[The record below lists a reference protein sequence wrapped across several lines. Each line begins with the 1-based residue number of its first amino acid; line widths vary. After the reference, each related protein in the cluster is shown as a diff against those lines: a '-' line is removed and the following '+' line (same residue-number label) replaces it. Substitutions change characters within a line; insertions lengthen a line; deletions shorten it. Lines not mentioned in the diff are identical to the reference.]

1 LQVVIVY
8 RVDYVKKVKIPIG
21 TVEERRKKD
30 RPENLLGLLRIARR
44 IFSSTPQEAF
54 QIALDKK
61 YLSGR
66 LARTPV

>member
-1 LQVVIVY
+1 MQTVTVY
-8 RVDYVKKVKIPIG
+8 RVDYVHKLKIPIG

>member
-1 LQVVIVY
+1 MQVVIVY

-21 TVEERRKKD
+21 MVKERRKKD
-30 RPENLLGLLRIARR
+30 RPENLLGLLRIARMT
-44 IFSSTPQEAF
+44 FSSTPQEAF